1 MATTPAFSPGEFHGQ
16 RLAGYSPLGHT
27 ESEMTQRLNSNG
39 NPRLRPFAVIVF
51 KGHAFHEDPCKSEMP
66 ARCCY
71 SLSVA
76 SSQNLSLEL

>member
-27 ESEMTQRLNSNG
+27 ESETTQRLNS
-39 NPRLRPFAVIVF
+39 
-51 KGHAFHEDPCKSEMP
+51 GHAFHEDPGKSEML